1 MSKIELVPEPG
12 IRLNL
17 EPEVMDRLAALIP
30 VVSQSSAAR
39 EFGIRV
45 DHHVVARV
53 ALLRGLYMM
62 EGGKAAPEPVKTNTM
77 NARPPIETEKPT
89 PVVVE
94 QDIDRD
100 PHGKIKPPDG
110 WLPWPSI
117 ERIPVI
123 QSSIDEY
130 YTSHGWKRYSGRV
143 QGETISF
150 YWSDD
155 ETLQDLAIYD
165 QTDVNGKAVLN
176 QATPW
181 GPGHIIPHKWAGI

>member
-12 IRLNL
+12 IQLHL

-39 EFGIRV
+39 EFGIHV
-45 DHHVVARV
+45 DHKLVARV
-53 ALLRGLYMM
+53 ALLRGLSMM
-62 EGGKAAPEPVKTNTM
+62 EGGKAAPEPVKTVKAAGRPDIEP
-77 NARPPIETEKPT
+77 ARPAEVK
-89 PVVVE
+89 
-94 QDIDRD
+94 QDIKRD
-100 PHGKIKPPDG
+100 PHGKIQPPDG

-117 ERIPVI
+117 ERIPEV

-130 YTSHGWKRYSGRV
+130 YTSHGWVRYSGRV
-143 QGETISF
+143 QGETINL

-155 ETLQDLAIYD
+155 ETLQDLSIYD
-165 QTDVNGKAVLN
+165 QKDVNGKALLN